1 MPNSHGGDRGG
12 RHESLQSA
20 VRDVMSKAKQ
30 READTAG
37 SAPPPT
43 PRERSQQSR
52 TDSTPPAA

>member
-1 MPNSHGGDRGG
+1 MPNSHGGDRDG

-37 SAPPPT
+37 SAPTAT
-43 PRERSQQSR
+43 PDGRSEQSR
-52 TDSTPPAA
+52 SDSTPPAA